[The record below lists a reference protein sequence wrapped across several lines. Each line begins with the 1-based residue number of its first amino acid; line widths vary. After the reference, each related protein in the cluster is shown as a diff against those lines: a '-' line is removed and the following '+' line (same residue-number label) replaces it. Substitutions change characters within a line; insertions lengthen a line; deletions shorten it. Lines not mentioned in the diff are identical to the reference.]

1 MPSYDFRVKRDV
13 TLASGCRRSHFARSL
28 ESRWQTPPAI
38 GHTWPGKHLVLHSA
52 VAVGLWLVPTAGLAE
67 SLWLQSTAALAESR
81 RLESAAALA
90 DKSDCLNSK
99 DHDLRILGCA
109 AMIQRNPKDVVA
121 YHNRGDAY
129 GLKGDIDRAISDYTK
144 AIELNPNY
152 APAYNSRGRA
162 YTRKGDYD
170 RAVDDVTKAG
180 ELTRKARPQA
190 PGKQKGAANQEPLE
204 AWWAWIKSK
213 LTN

>member
-28 ESRWQTPPAI
+28 ESLWQAPPAI
-38 GHTWPGKHLVLHSA
+38 GYTWPAKHLVLRSA
-52 VAVGLWLVPTAGLAE
+52 VGAGLWLVPTTG
-67 SLWLQSTAALAESR
+67 LAESR
-81 RLESAAALA
+81 RLESKAALA

-99 DHDLRILGCA
+99 DHELRILGCK
-109 AMIQRNPKDVVA
+109 AMIRRNPKDAVA

-129 GLKGDIDRAISDYTK
+129 GLKGDIDSAISDYTK

-152 APAYNSRGRA
+152 AAAYNSRGRA
-162 YTRKGDYD
+162 YTRKGDYV

-180 ELTRKARPQA
+180 ELTRKLRPRA
-190 PGKQKGAANQEPLE
+190 PGKQKGAANLEPL
-204 AWWAWIKSK
+204 
-213 LTN
+213 

>member
-1 MPSYDFRVKRDV
+1 MRSYDLRVKRGV
-13 TLASGCRRSHFARSL
+13 TLVSGCRRSPLARSL

-67 SLWLQSTAALAESR
+67 SLWLQSTAASAESR

-109 AMIQRNPKDVVA
+109 AMIQRNPNDVVA

-170 RAVDDVTKAG
+170 RAVDDVMKAG
-180 ELTRKARPQA
+180 ELTRKARPRA

>member
-1 MPSYDFRVKRDV
+1 MRSYDLRVRGGV
-13 TLASGCRRSHFARSL
+13 TLASGCRRSPFARSL

-38 GHTWPGKHLVLHSA
+38 AHTWPGKHLVLHSA

-67 SLWLQSTAALAESR
+67 SLWLQSTAALA
-81 RLESAAALA
+81 

-109 AMIQRNPKDVVA
+109 AMIQRNPNDVVA

-180 ELTRKARPQA
+180 ELTRKARP
-190 PGKQKGAANQEPLE
+190 KQKGAANQEPLE

>member
-1 MPSYDFRVKRDV
+1 MPTCDVCVKRGA
-13 TLASGCRRSHFARSL
+13 TLASGCRHSAL
-28 ESRWQTPPAI
+28 ACWLPPLWQTPLALA
-38 GHTWPGKHLVLHSA
+38 HTWPGKHLVLRGA
-52 VAVGLWLVPTAGLAE
+52 VAAALWLVPTAGLAE
-67 SLWLQSTAALAESR
+67 SLWQSTAALENH

-90 DKSDCLNSK
+90 DRSDCLNSK

-129 GLKGDIDRAISDYTK
+129 ALKGDIDRAISDYTK

-152 APAYNSRGRA
+152 APAYNNRGRA
-162 YTRKGDYD
+162 FTSKGDYA

-180 ELTRKARPQA
+180 ELTRKPRSRI
-190 PGKQKGAANQEPLE
+190 PGKQKGAANQDPLE
-204 AWWAWIKSK
+204 AWWAWIKGK
-213 LTN
+213 LTY

>member
-1 MPSYDFRVKRDV
+1 MPSYEFCVKRKV
-13 TLASGCRRSHFARSL
+13 TLASDCRRSPFARGL
-28 ESRWQTPPAI
+28 QALWQTPTAI
-38 GHTWPGKHLVLHSA
+38 GHAWGKHLVFNGA
-52 VAVGLWLVPTAGLAE
+52 VAAGLWLVPTAGFAE
-67 SLWLQSTAALAESR
+67 SLWLRPPPALAESR

-90 DKSDCLNSK
+90 DKRDCLNSK

-129 GLKGDIDRAISDYTK
+129 ALEGDIDRAISDYTK

-152 APAYNSRGRA
+152 APAYNSRAQA
-162 YTRKGDYD
+162 YTRKGDYV

-180 ELTRKARPQA
+180 EFTRKLRPRA
-190 PGKQKGAANQEPLE
+190 PGKQKGAANQQPLQ
-204 AWWAWIKSK
+204 AWWAWIKTK
-213 LTN
+213 LAN

>member
-1 MPSYDFRVKRDV
+1 MRSYDLRVRRGV
-13 TLASGCRRSHFARSL
+13 TLASGCRRSPFARSL

-38 GHTWPGKHLVLHSA
+38 AHTWPGKHLVLHTA

-67 SLWLQSTAALAESR
+67 SLWLQSTAAS
-81 RLESAAALA
+81 A

-109 AMIQRNPKDVVA
+109 AMIQRNPNDVVA

-162 YTRKGDYD
+162 YTRKGDYI

-180 ELTRKARPQA
+180 DLTRKVRQRD
-190 PGKQKGAANQEPLE
+190 PGKQKGATSQEALE

-213 LTN
+213 LAN